1 MRRCASCGQFEAGM
15 VFPCHD
21 CTGHDWQEIGQPAP
35 KSEPASV
42 SLPQNLGDWL
52 DSFLAM
58 LSDQGL
64 SYCPECMNIAADADE
79 GDTSCQHEARPLTPL
94 ERDHARE
101 YIVATLTLRSTGDGN
116 G

>member
-1 MRRCASCGQFEAGM
+1 MGRPTVEELMPLIYERLRRGNWCDPAEVRTALEAALRS
-15 VFPCHD
+15 PD
-21 CTGHDWQEIGQPAP
+21 
-35 KSEPASV
+35 
-42 SLPQNLGDWL
+42 DWL

-58 LSDQGL
+58 LGNQGL

-79 GDTSCQHEARPLTPL
+79 GDTSCQHEARPLTSL